1 MTEKQRNLG
10 RLISI
15 GVVVLVL
22 LLAAL
27 SSCTP
32 FLYRN
37 NQIQV
42 THVLALTENGDTVK
56 VAINDI
62 RPTQIYNVVGYDYV
76 RGYMNT
82 YYDPWR
88 RYNLYDNYYR
98 YRGNSTPSYINQPY
112 NNWHPLENTAPV
124 NRGTTNNSI
133 NTIGGVGAPVAV
145 NPVTATGGGKKNN

>member
-1 MTEKQRNLG
+1 MTEKQKNVG
-10 RLISI
+10 RLIAI
-15 GVVVLVL
+15 LIVLSVIFG
-22 LLAAL
+22 AAL

-62 RPTQIYNVVGYDYV
+62 RPTRVYNVVGYDYV

-88 RYNLYDNYYR
+88 RYNLHDNR
-98 YRGNSTPSYINQPY
+98 YMYHGRQVSGFNSMLNWKGSSVISNQ
-112 NNWHPLENTAPV
+112 NTGGAI
-124 NRGTTNNSI
+124 NNSV
-133 NTIGGVGAPVAV
+133 NTTGGAGAPVAV